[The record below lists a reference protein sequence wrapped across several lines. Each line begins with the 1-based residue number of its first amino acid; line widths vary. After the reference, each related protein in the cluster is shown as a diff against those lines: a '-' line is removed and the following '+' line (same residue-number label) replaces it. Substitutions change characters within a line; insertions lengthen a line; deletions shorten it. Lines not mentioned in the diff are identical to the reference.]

1 MSQQSVLFEDQNR
14 KTSANYV
21 KFRRTVGKIK
31 KELAVRNARKGA
43 FKLNWKG
50 K

>member
-1 MSQQSVLFEDQNR
+1 MCHQSVLFEDQNR

-31 KELAVRNARKGA
+31 KELEVRNARKHA
-43 FKLNWKG
+43 SKRNWKG
-50 K
+50 E